1 MVPRYKA
8 PYFLMWKMRPKPSS
22 AFLPVMLAGL
32 ICLPSTSRADSQVI
46 VWGSNSNYGITNV
59 PVGATNVIAMAA
71 GDGHCLALK
80 ADGTVVAWGQYN
92 AGQTNVPIG
101 LTNVVSIAAGSAHS
115 LALRSDGTLA
125 AWGQIYPQ
133 FGVNITVPSA
143 ATNVAALA
151 LGPGAQHALVLKAD
165 GTVLDWGSVNYGASL
180 TNIPAL
186 ARDVVA
192 VASGATYC
200 LALRSDGTVVEWG
213 TGQYGSGFNPGPVA
227 TNIVAIA
234 TGWYG
239 SAGLRPDGT
248 ILTWGPVGFLH
259 NSSFTNFVDLVC
271 PGQSSDIIGLRR
283 NGTLVDANVAN
294 SLPNYPANSITAIAA
309 GSYNGFA
316 AVGSGPPV
324 FPGLPVNR
332 TVAAGSCAYF
342 RAVAAG
348 TMPISYQWSVNGT
361 NISGAT
367 NTALVLTNVQPN
379 LAGNGYSLIASN
391 ALGVATNGAMLL
403 NVVPLEFAIQPA
415 AISTSAGATAAFSVT
430 NLIGVGP
437 FAYQWQFNSTNL
449 DGATNASLSLTNVQ
463 ADQSGNYSVVVTNA
477 YGNATNNAALTVQPF
492 VFDMSSTN
500 VFFSTNGMQLQLDG
514 VFATNAV
521 ILYASTDLIS
531 WLPIL
536 TNPPATGSVLFLDSD
551 ATNWPQRFYRVTEQ

>member
-1 MVPRYKA
+1 
-8 PYFLMWKMRPKPSS
+8 MWKMRPKPSS

-32 ICLPSTSRADSQVI
+32 ICLPLASRADSQVI
-46 VWGSNSNYGITNV
+46 VWGSFSYSDPNLANV
-59 PVGATNVIAMAA
+59 PPSATNVIALAA
-71 GDGHCLALK
+71 GDSHCVALK
-80 ADGTVVAWGQYN
+80 SDGTVLAWGGNEAN
-92 AGQTNVPIG
+92 AGETNVPSG
-101 LTNVVSIAAGSAHS
+101 LSNVVSIAAGSTHS

-125 AWGQIYPQ
+125 AWGQIYES
-133 FGVNITVPSA
+133 GVNITVPPA

-151 LGPGAQHALVLKAD
+151 LGSGAEHALVLKAD
-165 GTVLDWGSVNYGASL
+165 GTVLDWGDVFYGSSL

-192 VASGATYC
+192 VASGATYG
-200 LALRSDGTVVEWG
+200 LALRSDGVVVTW
-213 TGQYGSGFNPGPVA
+213 GSGGMYGDTPPSVPASA

-239 SAGLRPDGT
+239 SAALRSDGT
-248 ILTWGPVGFLH
+248 VLTWGSIVTPRG
-259 NSSFTNFVDLVC
+259 SFTNFVDLAC
-271 PGQSSDIIGLRR
+271 TGQNPSDIIGLRR
-283 NGTLVDANVAN
+283 DGTLLHASMLG
-294 SLPNYPANSITAIAA
+294 SLPTYPANSITAIAA

-324 FPGLPVNR
+324 FPGMPVNR
-332 TVAAGSCAYF
+332 TVAAGSRAYF

-367 NTALVLTNVQPN
+367 NTALVLMNVQPN